1 MSSSSSSAITVANS
15 ASDHSGRTDRAIAA
29 SASYFFHN
37 SCQLWSIS
45 KGFLSFV
52 FWGINDF
59 FRSNNSNSVA
69 EIDGEEIS
77 FNQFINEFNK
87 IIRSNNIQSEKIAI
101 TNNIHILAVSNIV
114 SEKLLKIHAKKL
126 GVAIDDTIIA
136 IEIKNSK
143 EFKDKDFFSRTK
155 YEKFLLERNINS
167 KILEEQINKNLKKK
181 IIIESITGYIPNNKK
196 IPEITLKDKINI
208 LYEDFLRKNYKIII
222 KEKQLNDY
230 LKNI

>member
-1 MSSSSSSAITVANS
+1 MLSSLRKFSETIVAKIFITI
-15 ASDHSGRTDRAIAA
+15 IA
-29 SASYFFHN
+29 
-37 SCQLWSIS
+37 
-45 KGFLSFV
+45 LSFV

-87 IIRSNNIQSEKIAI
+87 IIRNNNIQSEKIAI
-101 TNNIHILAVSNIV
+101 NNNIHILAVSNIV

-196 IPEITLKDKINI
+196 IPETTLKNKINI

>member
-1 MSSSSSSAITVANS
+1 MLSSLRKFSETIIAKIFITI
-15 ASDHSGRTDRAIAA
+15 IA
-29 SASYFFHN
+29 
-37 SCQLWSIS
+37 
-45 KGFLSFV
+45 LSFV

-87 IIRSNNIQSEKIAI
+87 IIRNNNIQSEKIAI

-196 IPEITLKDKINI
+196 ISETILKNKINI

>member
-1 MSSSSSSAITVANS
+1 MLSSLRKFSETIVAKIFIAI
-15 ASDHSGRTDRAIAA
+15 IA
-29 SASYFFHN
+29 
-37 SCQLWSIS
+37 
-45 KGFLSFV
+45 LSFV

-143 EFKDKDFFSRTK
+143 EFKDKDIFSRTK

-208 LYEDFLRKNYKIII
+208 LHEDFLRKNYKIII

>member
-1 MSSSSSSAITVANS
+1 MLSSLRKFSETIVAKIFITI
-15 ASDHSGRTDRAIAA
+15 IA
-29 SASYFFHN
+29 
-37 SCQLWSIS
+37 
-45 KGFLSFV
+45 LSFV

-87 IIRSNNIQSEKIAI
+87 IIRNNNIQSEKIAI
-101 TNNIHILAVSNIV
+101 NNNIHILAVSNIV

-196 IPEITLKDKINI
+196 IPETILKNKINI

>member
-1 MSSSSSSAITVANS
+1 MLSSLRKFSETIVAKIFIAI
-15 ASDHSGRTDRAIAA
+15 IA
-29 SASYFFHN
+29 
-37 SCQLWSIS
+37 
-45 KGFLSFV
+45 LSFV

-87 IIRSNNIQSEKIAI
+87 IIRNNNIQSEKIAI

-136 IEIKNSK
+136 IEIKNSN

>member
-1 MSSSSSSAITVANS
+1 MLSSLRKFSETIVAKIF
-15 ASDHSGRTDRAIAA
+15 IALIA
-29 SASYFFHN
+29 
-37 SCQLWSIS
+37 
-45 KGFLSFV
+45 LSFV

-59 FRSNNSNSVA
+59 FRSSYSNSVA

-87 IIRSNNIQSEKIAI
+87 IIRNNNIQSEKIAI
-101 TNNIHILAVSNIV
+101 KNNIHIIAVSNIV

-126 GVAIDDTIIA
+126 GVVIDDTIIA
-136 IEIKNSK
+136 IEIKNSHEFIDK
-143 EFKDKDFFSRTK
+143 EIFSRTK

-181 IIIESITGYIPNNKK
+181 IIKDSITGYTPNNIK
-196 IPEITLKDKINI
+196 ILETILKNKINI
-208 LYEDFLRKNYKIII
+208 LYEDFLRKNYKIVI
-222 KEKQLNDY
+222 KEKQLNNY

>member
-1 MSSSSSSAITVANS
+1 MLSSLRKFSETIIAKIFITI
-15 ASDHSGRTDRAIAA
+15 IA
-29 SASYFFHN
+29 
-37 SCQLWSIS
+37 
-45 KGFLSFV
+45 LSFV

-196 IPEITLKDKINI
+196 ITETILKNKINI
-208 LYEDFLRKNYKIII
+208 LYEDLLRKNYKILI

>member
-1 MSSSSSSAITVANS
+1 MLSSLRKFSETIVAKIFIAI
-15 ASDHSGRTDRAIAA
+15 IA
-29 SASYFFHN
+29 
-37 SCQLWSIS
+37 
-45 KGFLSFV
+45 LSFV

-126 GVAIDDTIIA
+126 GVVIDDTIIA

-143 EFKDKDFFSRTK
+143 EFKDKDIFSRTK

>member
-1 MSSSSSSAITVANS
+1 MLSSLRKFSETIVAKIF
-15 ASDHSGRTDRAIAA
+15 IALIA
-29 SASYFFHN
+29 
-37 SCQLWSIS
+37 
-45 KGFLSFV
+45 LSFV

-87 IIRSNNIQSEKIAI
+87 IIRNNNIQSEKIAI
-101 TNNIHILAVSNIV
+101 TNNIHILAVSSIV

-143 EFKDKDFFSRTK
+143 EFKDKDIFSRTK

-181 IIIESITGYIPNNKK
+181 NHY
-196 IPEITLKDKINI
+196 
-208 LYEDFLRKNYKIII
+208 RVNYWIHS
-222 KEKQLNDY
+222 Q
-230 LKNI
+230 

>member
-1 MSSSSSSAITVANS
+1 MLSSLRKFSETIVAKIFIAI
-15 ASDHSGRTDRAIAA
+15 IA
-29 SASYFFHN
+29 
-37 SCQLWSIS
+37 
-45 KGFLSFV
+45 LSFV

-181 IIIESITGYIPNNKK
+181 IIIESIAGYIPNNKK
-196 IPEITLKDKINI
+196 IPETTLKNKINI

>member
-1 MSSSSSSAITVANS
+1 MLSSLRKFSETIVAKIF
-15 ASDHSGRTDRAIAA
+15 IALIA
-29 SASYFFHN
+29 
-37 SCQLWSIS
+37 
-45 KGFLSFV
+45 LSFV

-87 IIRSNNIQSEKIAI
+87 IIRNNNIQSEKIAI
-101 TNNIHILAVSNIV
+101 ANNIHILAVSNIV

-136 IEIKNSK
+136 IEIKNSN

-181 IIIESITGYIPNNKK
+181 IIIESITGYIPKNKK
-196 IPEITLKDKINI
+196 ITESILKNKINV

>member
-1 MSSSSSSAITVANS
+1 MLSSLRKFSETIVAKIF
-15 ASDHSGRTDRAIAA
+15 IALIA
-29 SASYFFHN
+29 
-37 SCQLWSIS
+37 
-45 KGFLSFV
+45 LSFV

-59 FRSNNSNSVA
+59 FRSSYSNSVA

-87 IIRSNNIQSEKIAI
+87 IIRNNNIQSEKIAI
-101 TNNIHILAVSNIV
+101 KKNIHIIAVSNIV

-126 GVAIDDTIIA
+126 GVIIDDTTIA
-136 IEIKNSK
+136 IGIKNSH
-143 EFKDKDFFSRTK
+143 EFKDKEIFSRTK

-181 IIIESITGYIPNNKK
+181 IITESITGYTPNNVK
-196 IPEITLKDKINI
+196 ISDTILKNKINI
-208 LYEDFLRKNYKIII
+208 LYEDFLRKNYKIVI
-222 KEKQLNDY
+222 KEKQLNNY